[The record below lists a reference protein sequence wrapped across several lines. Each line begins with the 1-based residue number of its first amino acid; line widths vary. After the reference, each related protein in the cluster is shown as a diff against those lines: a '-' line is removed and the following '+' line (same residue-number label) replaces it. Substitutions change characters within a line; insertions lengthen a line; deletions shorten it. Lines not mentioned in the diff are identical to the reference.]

1 MSALPEMGS
10 VSAKKMLRSFL
21 QASTY
26 HVSVVVLTHPVFVGG
41 DYK

>member
-26 HVSVVVLTHPVFVGG
+26 HVSVVFFTLPVFADGA
-41 DYK
+41 YK